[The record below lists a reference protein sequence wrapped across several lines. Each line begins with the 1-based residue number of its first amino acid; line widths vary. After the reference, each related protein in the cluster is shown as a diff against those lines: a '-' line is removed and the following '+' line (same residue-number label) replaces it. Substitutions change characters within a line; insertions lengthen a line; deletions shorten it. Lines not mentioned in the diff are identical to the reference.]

1 VVTIKRNYKK
11 LYVIKVVLIS
21 AVTVMT
27 TVNFLEH
34 QNALKYLITVV
45 THVNDYICS
54 DSNNMLCSTKQ
65 KDEVDFRSAEVKL

>member
-1 VVTIKRNYKK
+1 
-11 LYVIKVVLIS
+11 
-21 AVTVMT
+21 MT